1 MSDLLKD
8 EFKLYNIQFKLK
20 KLSDGRE
27 IIAFLR
33 YAWYVDEYSPKQR
46 IMITEINDLVTAAVR
61 RIDPMAME
69 SVKDIDYDTNLIC
82 LRNSFR
88 LPFASVKVVPSF
100 NDSTDGAEL
109 FVGRGIPTFRFHIY
123 SAGNLF
129 DASGFPDFD
138 LSGLSFPM
146 NYDEAEWQ
154 YYTELAD
161 YYRQHMKTVPYMM
174 EIAMPGLLYPLQIG
188 EVEVGDYFFTSYN
201 TVAKVLSTEGNV
213 IKMSDGNYLQVY
225 DLRPI
230 HFTYLDTDAI
240 NDYKVILSI
249 ANFPNGNPKYA
260 HILQNMVRRINPG
273 IHIQLCDATL
283 ASDGITYLNIYN

>member
-1 MSDLLKD
+1 MSNLLKHR
-8 EFKLYNIQFKLK
+8 FKLYNIQFNLK

-46 IMITEINDLVTAAVR
+46 IMINEINELVTDAVK
-61 RIDPMAME
+61 RIDPVAME
-69 SVKDIDYDTNLIC
+69 SIKDIEYDTNLIC

-88 LPFASVKVVPSF
+88 LPFANVDVVPSF

-109 FVGRGIPTFRFHIY
+109 FVGRGIPTFRFQIY

-129 DASGFPDFD
+129 DASGYPDFD

-161 YYRQHMKTVPYMM
+161 YYRQHMKTVLDMM
-174 EIAMPGLLYPLQIG
+174 EIAMPGLLYPLTID

-201 TVAKVLSTEGNV
+201 TVAKVLSKEGNV

-230 HFTYLDTDAI
+230 KYTYLDTDDIDDEDVIRAI
-240 NDYKVILSI
+240 V
-249 ANFPNGNPKYA
+249 NFPNGNPKYA
-260 HILQNMVRRINPG
+260 HILQNMARRINPG
-273 IHIQLCDATL
+273 IHIQLCDVTL

>member
-8 EFKLYNIQFKLK
+8 GFKLYNIQFNLK

-88 LPFASVKVVPSF
+88 LPFANVDVVPSF

-109 FVGRGIPTFRFHIY
+109 FVGRDIPTFRFQIY

-138 LSGLSFPM
+138 LSDLSFPM
-146 NYDEAEWQ
+146 DFDEAEWQ
-154 YYTELAD
+154 HYLELAD
-161 YYRQHMKTVPYMM
+161 YYRQHMKTVPDMM
-174 EIAMPGLLYPLQIG
+174 EIAMPGLLYPLTID

-213 IKMSDGNYLQVY
+213 IKMSDGNNLQVY
-225 DLRPI
+225 GLRPI
-230 HFTYLDTDAI
+230 HFTYLDSDVIDDEDVIVTII
-240 NDYKVILSI
+240 NFDNEKH
-249 ANFPNGNPKYA
+249 KYA
-260 HILQNMVRRINPG
+260 HILQNRIRRINPG
-273 IHIQLCDATL
+273 IHIPLCDATL

>member
-8 EFKLYNIQFKLK
+8 EFKLYNIQFNLK

-33 YAWYVDEYSPKQR
+33 YAWYVDEYSPKER
-46 IMITEINDLVTAAVR
+46 LMISELNELITAAVK
-61 RIDPMAME
+61 RIDPVAME
-69 SVKDIDYDTNLIC
+69 SIKDIEYDTNLIC

-88 LPFASVKVVPSF
+88 LPFANVDMVPSF

-109 FVGRGIPTFRFHIY
+109 FVGRDIPTFRFQIY

-138 LSGLSFPM
+138 LSDLSFPM
-146 NYDEAEWQ
+146 DFDEAEWQ
-154 YYTELAD
+154 HYTELAD
-161 YYRQHMKTVPYMM
+161 YYRQDMKTVPYMM

-201 TVAKVLSTEGNV
+201 TVAKVLSTKGNV
-213 IKMSDGNYLQVY
+213 IKMSDGNHLQVY

-230 HFTYLDTDAI
+230 NYTYLNSEDIDDGEVLTAI
-240 NDYKVILSI
+240 VYFSNEEHR
-249 ANFPNGNPKYA
+249 YA
-260 HILQNMVRRINPG
+260 HILQNRIRRINAG
-273 IHIQLCDATL
+273 IDIPLCDVTMAK
-283 ASDGITYLNIYN
+283 DGITYLNFY